1 MHFRLS
7 TARQAL
13 KLGVVF
19 GAFSTLAAFGQLADA
34 NVSEAAALRAR
45 MAPLAAKIGGDF
57 SDAALARA
65 LGVDPKTF
73 RDPRAGEGADLAPN
87 PLLAD
92 LGPAADLSGLSGVE
106 ARLVNA
112 STPFADAAPAAARP
126 FVLTGPAADQKRAMT
141 CMTQAVYFEAGSE
154 STDGGRAVAQ
164 VVLNRMRNA
173 MFPHSVCGVVYQ
185 GSSLST
191 GCQFSFTCDGSLS
204 KPVAGWAWDRSKE
217 IARDALH
224 GRVFAGV
231 GLATHYHADY
241 VAPYWMR
248 SVSKVATIGAHIFY
262 RWPGEL
268 GQPQAFTAA
277 YASHERMGAPP
288 APAPLAAPQDGL
300 TLASAARGA
309 DGRMHAEIRLAAAE
323 PAPVAVKATPVPIT
337 DRPPPL
343 TVPAVA
349 AQAVPAA

>member
-1 MHFRLS
+1 MNFRHS

-19 GAFSTLAAFGQLADA
+19 GAFSTFAAFGQLADA
-34 NVSEAAALRAR
+34 NVSETAALRAR
-45 MAPLAAKIGGDF
+45 MAPLAARIGGDF

-65 LGVDPKTF
+65 LGIDPLTF
-73 RDPRAGEGADLAPN
+73 HDSGRDPRAEAGADLAPS

-92 LGPAADLSGLSGVE
+92 LGPTGDLSGAQALL
-106 ARLVNA
+106 ANA
-112 STPFADAAPAAARP
+112 STPFADAAAATGRP
-126 FVLTGPAADQKRAMT
+126 FVITGSAADQKRAMT

-154 STDGGRAVAQ
+154 SADGGRAVAQ

-185 GSSLST
+185 GSNLST

-204 KPVAGWAWDRSKE
+204 KPVAGWAWDRAKQ
-217 IARDALH
+217 IAREALH

-241 VAPYWMR
+241 VAPYWR
-248 SVSKVATIGAHIFY
+248 SSVSKVAQIGAHIFY

-277 YASHERMGAPP
+277 YVPHERFGAPP
-288 APAPLAAPQDGL
+288 APAPPAAPQDGL
-300 TLASAARGA
+300 TVASARGA
-309 DGRMHAEIRLAAAE
+309 DGRIHAELRLAAAE
-323 PAPVAVKATPVPIT
+323 PAPAAAKPNPVPIT

-343 TVPAVA
+343 AVPAVVA
-349 AQAVPAA
+349 PPTPAA

>member
-1 MHFRLS
+1 MNFGHS

-34 NVSEAAALRAR
+34 NVSETAALHAR

-73 RDPRAGEGADLAPN
+73 RDSGSSGGGGDLAPN
-87 PLLAD
+87 PMLAD
-92 LGPAADLSGLSGVE
+92 LGPASLAGLSAAQ

-112 STPFADAAPAAARP
+112 SAPFADPAPAAAKP

-154 STDGGRAVAQ
+154 SVDGGRAVAQ
-164 VVLNRMRNA
+164 VVLNRMRNTL
-173 MFPHSVCGVVYQ
+173 FPHSVCGVVYQ
-185 GSSLST
+185 GSNLPT

-204 KPVAGWAWDRSKE
+204 KPVAGWAWDRAKQ
-217 IARDALH
+217 IAHDALH
-224 GRVFAGV
+224 GRVFAAV

-241 VAPYWMR
+241 VAPYWR
-248 SVSKVATIGAHIFY
+248 SSVSKVAQIGAHIFY

-288 APAPLAAPQDGL
+288 APLAAPQDAL

-309 DGRMHAEIRLAAAE
+309 DGRVHAELRLAAAE
-323 PAPVAVKATPVPIT
+323 PPPAAPKATPVPIT

-343 TVPAVA
+343 
-349 AQAVPAA
+349 AVPALAAAATPAA